1 MFVTF
6 SKNALSYSCYM
17 KIRFNHNTCTDLRSI
32 FAMFVDGG
40 TFYIVDCCSLDF
52 GRALMMPYIEMDQDW
67 LCILELCIVFVTL
80 SLNFQPN
87 GKFVTMCKRIYR
99 VIQQGAEWADQIIFK
114 KRSHFTI
121 HLKYFRL
128 TDRFLPE
135 LWNSLSS
142 LQTLV
147 LFSRSLIPWILF
159 RVSPIPEAQT
169 WDPGQFFIYP
179 SATSGNTWIK
189 GFNKIQKGISEMLSD
204 SGMFGTIHHT
214 KLSQGRPNM
223 NLYLCTHNEIWQRT
237 TQTDRGVT
245 LCCWRGA

>member
-17 KIRFNHNTCTDLRSI
+17 KIRFNHNTCTDLRSV

-99 VIQQGAEWADQIIFK
+99 VIQQGAESADQIIFK

-135 LWNSLSS
+135 LWKPSNFSFVFSLSHS
-142 LQTLV
+142 LD
-147 LFSRSLIPWILF
+147 LIPCLTDPW
-159 RVSPIPEAQT
+159 SPNLGPWAV
-169 WDPGQFFIYP
+169 FY
-179 SATSGNTWIK
+179 
-189 GFNKIQKGISEMLSD
+189 
-204 SGMFGTIHHT
+204 
-214 KLSQGRPNM
+214 LSQR
-223 NLYLCTHNEIWQRT
+223 YIWQH
-237 TQTDRGVT
+237 
-245 LCCWRGA
+245 LN